1 VHTSTLKAKP
11 VPPVIA
17 KSNVDDN
24 EDDVDIDAI

>member
-11 VPPVIA
+11 VLPVA
-17 KSNVDDN
+17 VKSKADDN

>member
-11 VPPVIA
+11 VPPVAA
-17 KSNVDDN
+17 KSNDDN

>member
-11 VPPVIA
+11 VPPVA
-17 KSNVDDN
+17 VKSNADDN